1 MVCNKLLASF
11 IYFFLFL
18 NAEYSPDSDKGAATH
33 PFDIPVWVHTCV
45 EIKRRRA
52 DAGMEATSRVDG
64 VSSTRRQA
72 DAITGTT
79 SRRWRGASE
88 I

>member
-33 PFDIPVWVHTCV
+33 PFDIPVARC
-45 EIKRRRA
+45 A
-52 DAGMEATSRVDG
+52 
-64 VSSTRRQA
+64 
-72 DAITGTT
+72 
-79 SRRWRGASE
+79 
-88 I
+88 